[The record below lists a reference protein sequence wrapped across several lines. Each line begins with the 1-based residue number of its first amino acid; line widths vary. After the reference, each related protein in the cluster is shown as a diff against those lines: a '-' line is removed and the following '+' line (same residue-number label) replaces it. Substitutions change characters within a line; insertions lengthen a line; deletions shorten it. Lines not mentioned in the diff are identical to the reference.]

1 MTKKKTDSEFK
12 AQVERIAKGEY
23 SFLDAYK
30 DAKTKLANM

>member
-12 AQVERIAKGEY
+12 TQVERISKGEY

-30 DAKTKLANM
+30 